1 MSLQIRKLVKKISST
16 FKEERSVPTRYRK
29 PLPFPDPDFRWK
41 QRALIKKQPPS
52 YVFRTEWEQLEALLY
67 LEDLIDRMNEDEI
80 PIKWDCKQYDMIKTT
95 PF

>member
-29 PLPFPDPDFRWK
+29 PLPFPSPDFRWK
-41 QRALIKKQPPS
+41 QRALTKEETSS
-52 YVFRTEWEQLEALLY
+52 YKLQTQWEQLEALLY
-67 LEDLIDRMNEDEI
+67 LEDLIDKTNEDEI